1 MVVRE
6 FNMNENIIIS
16 LTSIPRRFDF
26 LEKQGLPILIDTL
39 IQSNSKILADGLN
52 YKISEILISVD
63 DNLNEDDFKK
73 YFSLKNL
80 ISSDIKI
87 SIQKI
92 DSRFK
97 CIAKESGP
105 IIKYGHNVSFIT
117 VDDDQIYNDSNKFY
131 DLIKFHDKFLNDTIS
146 IEANPAITDGVS
158 INILN
163 TLVFKISALRSY
175 SKFLSNFCLFPKGC
189 FTDTKLL
196 DVDYIVKE
204 NWNRHDELFC
214 WAELTKK
221 GVKNVTLNNTYSLAW
236 DNFDSDFTS
245 DKNGLRDYNSIHWN
259 DWTSKINLLYKDII
273 KKINYETYE
282 FIIEDKNAF
291 GVNLLYRCGLINKMC
306 YNKKIIFNTEMLNSK
321 SYEKF
326 CFRKI

>member
-1 MVVRE
+1 
-6 FNMNENIIIS
+6 MNENIIIS

-73 YFSLKNL
+73 YLSLKNL

-221 GVKNVTLNNTYSLAW
+221 G
-236 DNFDSDFTS
+236 
-245 DKNGLRDYNSIHWN
+245 DKNGLRKYNNIHWN
-259 DWTSKINLLYKDII
+259 DWTSKINLLDKDII

-282 FIIEDKNAF
+282 FMIEDKNAF

-306 YNKKIIFNTEMLNSK
+306 YNKKIIFN
-321 SYEKF
+321 
-326 CFRKI
+326 

>member
-1 MVVRE
+1 
-6 FNMNENIIIS
+6 MNENIIIS

-73 YFSLKNL
+73 YLSLKNL

-158 INILN
+158 
-163 TLVFKISALRSY
+163 
-175 SKFLSNFCLFPKGC
+175 
-189 FTDTKLL
+189 
-196 DVDYIVKE
+196 
-204 NWNRHDELFC
+204 EL
-214 WAELTKK
+214 
-221 GVKNVTLNNTYSLAW
+221 
-236 DNFDSDFTS
+236 
-245 DKNGLRDYNSIHWN
+245 
-259 DWTSKINLLYKDII
+259 
-273 KKINYETYE
+273 
-282 FIIEDKNAF
+282 
-291 GVNLLYRCGLINKMC
+291 
-306 YNKKIIFNTEMLNSK
+306 
-321 SYEKF
+321 
-326 CFRKI
+326 